1 MIRNFIFIFI
11 AATMLIIII
20 IIIIFIVLQKEYI
33 VNIKMIINY
42 IIKL

>member
-1 MIRNFIFIFI
+1 MIRNFIFILI
-11 AATMLIIII
+11 AATMLII

-33 VNIKMIINY
+33 VNIKIIINY